1 MGSPFGSFSGD
12 AIGDAF
18 SQEPAELLGNRAEVT
33 FGGDVD
39 VTYGGDQDVY
49 FGREI

>member
-1 MGSPFGSFSGD
+1 MGSPFGGFAGD
-12 AIGDAF
+12 VVGDAF
-18 SQEPAELLGNRAEVT
+18 SQEHSGLLGDRAEVT

-49 FGREI
+49 FGRES